1 MIFSIQAEEKSYDVV
16 IEAGALRKAGKHFCL
31 DRRVLIVTDSG
42 VPLDY
47 AETVL
52 RQAACGYVYILPE
65 GEANKD
71 LAHFQE
77 ILVFLMEHD
86 FTRKDAVVSVGGGV
100 AGDLAAFAASC
111 YMRGIDYY
119 CIPTTLAAQGDASIG
134 GKTAADLLGAKNI
147 VGTFW
152 QPKGV
157 LVDPDTLKTLPERQ
171 LHAGL
176 SEVIKHGLIGDATL
190 FECLESTDDLQ
201 RDLPWIIERSLQV
214 KRRIIEADPR
224 EEGLRKCLNFGHTL
238 GHGLESASKG
248 RLLHGEAV
256 ALGMIPMCTPEVRKR
271 LLPVLLKYGLPV
283 TTDLDPEE
291 DMFFV
296 RHDKKKQK
304 SSYTTVFVSEIGA
317 FEFREMQDRELR
329 DALQEILIK

>member
-16 IEAGALRKAGKHFCL
+16 IEAGALREAGKHFCL
-31 DRRVLIVTDSG
+31 DRRVLIVTDGG

-47 AETVL
+47 AETVR

-77 ILVFLMEHD
+77 ILVFLMAHD

-176 SEVIKHGLIGDATL
+176 SEVIKHGLIGDAAL

>member
-1 MIFSIQAEEKSYDVV
+1 MIFSVQAEEKSYDVV
-16 IEAGALRKAGKHFCL
+16 IEAGALREAGKHFCL
-31 DRRVLIVTDSG
+31 DRRVLVVTDSG
-42 VPLDY
+42 VPRDY
-47 AETVL
+47 AETIR
-52 RQAACGYVYILPE
+52 RQAACGYIYSLPE
-65 GEANKD
+65 GEAHKD
-71 LAHFQE
+71 LAHFEE

-100 AGDLAAFAASC
+100 VGDLAAFAASC

-119 CIPTTLAAQGDASIG
+119 SVPTTLAAQGDASIG
-134 GKTAADLLGAKNI
+134 GKTAADLRGAKNL

-157 LVDPDTLKTLPERQ
+157 LVDPDTLKSLPERQ

-176 SEVIKHGLIGDATL
+176 AEVLKHGLIGDAAL
-190 FECLESTDDLQ
+190 FECLERTEDLEN
-201 RDLPWIIERSLQV
+201 DLPWIIERSLQV
-214 KRRIIEADPR
+214 KRRVIEADPR

-238 GHGLESASKG
+238 GHGLESAAKG

-256 ALGMIPMCTPEVRKR
+256 ALGMIPMCAPEVRKR

-283 TTDLDPEE
+283 TTSLDPEE

-296 RHDKKKQK
+296 RHDKKKQ
-304 SSYTTVFVSEIGA
+304 SSGYTTVFVPEIGS
-317 FEFREMQDRELR
+317 FEFREMQERELR
-329 DALQEILIK
+329 DALQEILRT

>member
-16 IEAGALRKAGKHFCL
+16 IEAGALREAGKHFCL

-47 AETVL
+47 AETV
-52 RQAACGYVYILPE
+52 RKQAACGYVYILPE

-176 SEVIKHGLIGDATL
+176 SEVIKHGLIGDAAL

-291 DMFFV
+291 DMLFV
-296 RHDKKKQK
+296 RHDKKKQE
-304 SSYTTVFVSEIGA
+304 SSYTTVFVSEIGT
-317 FEFREMQDRELR
+317 FEFREMKDLELW
-329 DALQEILIK
+329 DALQEILQ

>member
-16 IEAGALRKAGKHFCL
+16 IEAGALREAGKHFCL

-47 AETVL
+47 AETVR

-176 SEVIKHGLIGDATL
+176 SEVIKHGLIGDAAL

-291 DMFFV
+291 DMLFV
-296 RHDKKKQK
+296 RHDKKKQE
-304 SSYTTVFVSEIGA
+304 SSYTTVFVSEIGT
-317 FEFREMQDRELR
+317 FEFREMKDLELW
-329 DALQEILIK
+329 DALQEILQ